1 MMITCSFLT
10 VHRSQLIFFM
20 QKIHFIAIGG
30 AAMHNLA
37 IDLHNRGFQVTGS
50 DDEIYEPSR
59 TLLASKGLLPESI
72 GWFPEK
78 ITPEI
83 DCVILGMHART
94 DNPELAKAQ
103 TLGIKIYSYP
113 EFIYSQSLHK
123 QRVVIAGS
131 HGKTSITSMI
141 LHVLKYHKRDF
152 DYMVGARIEGFDTMA
167 KISDAPVIV
176 IEGDE
181 YLSSP
186 IDRQP
191 KFLHYHP
198 HVMLMSGI
206 AWDHINVYPDFNDY
220 VHQFELLADELPK
233 AGSFIYDETDKLVQK
248 IGSQPRE
255 AVKNF
260 PYKAHPSKVRDGKTY
275 LILPDRKELEIEV
288 FGEHNLKNLNGA
300 RLVLSQIGI
309 EDDEFYAAI
318 PSFKGAAKRLEVVG
332 QNNDTIIYKDFA
344 HAPSKVEATTKA
356 VKAQF
361 PNRTLVACLEL
372 HTFSSLNKNFLGEY
386 ANKLNTA
393 DVPVV
398 YFSPK
403 TLEHKKL
410 PAITLEDIK
419 AHFNNPNLHVFTDNE
434 SLKTFLLSQRW
445 RGSNLLMM
453 SSGTFNGLDF
463 NELAKTILI

>member
-1 MMITCSFLT
+1 
-10 VHRSQLIFFM
+10 M

-37 IDLHNRGFQVTGS
+37 IDLYNRGFQITGS

-59 TLLASKGLLPESI
+59 TLLAEKGILPAEM
-72 GWFPEK
+72 GWFSEK
-78 ITPEI
+78 ITT
-83 DCVILGMHART
+83 DLSCVILGMHARV
-94 DNPELAKAQ
+94 DNLELVRAQ
-103 TLGIKIYSYP
+103 ELGIKIYSYP
-113 EFIYSQSLHK
+113 AFIYSQSLHK

-141 LHVLKYHKRDF
+141 LHVLKFHNRKF

-167 KISDAPVIV
+167 KLSDAPMVI

-186 IDRQP
+186 IDRKP

-206 AWDHINVYPDFNDY
+206 AWDHVNVYPDFDDY
-220 VHQFELLADELPK
+220 VHQFELLANDLPK
-233 AGSFIYDETDKLVQK
+233 AGSFIYDETDSLVNK
-248 IGSQPRE
+248 IGSLERLGI
-255 AVKNF
+255 KKF
-260 PYKAHPSKVRDGKTY
+260 PYQALPNRIKDGKTF
-275 LILPDRKELEIEV
+275 LILPNKQALEIEV

-309 EDDEFYAAI
+309 DDEEFYAAI
-318 PSFKGAAKRLEVVG
+318 PSFKGAAKRLELVG
-332 QNNDTIIYKDFA
+332 KNENTVIYKDFA

-356 VKAQF
+356 LKAQF
-361 PNRTLVACLEL
+361 PDRQLVACLEL
-372 HTFSSLNKNFLGEY
+372 HTFSSLNKDFLGEY
-386 ANKLNTA
+386 ANKLNA
-393 DVPVV
+393 SDISVV

-410 PAITLEDIK
+410 PAITPEDIK
-419 AHFNNPNLHVFTDNE
+419 VHFNNPNLHVFTDND
-434 SLKTFLLSQRW
+434 SLKDFLLSQSW
-445 RGSNLLMM
+445 RNTNLLMM

-463 NELAKTILI
+463 GELAGLILG

>member
-1 MMITCSFLT
+1 
-10 VHRSQLIFFM
+10 M

-37 IDLHNRGFQVTGS
+37 IDLHNRGFQITGS

-59 TLLASKGLLPESI
+59 TLLAEKGILPNEM
-72 GWFPEK
+72 GWFLEK
-78 ITPEI
+78 ITT
-83 DCVILGMHART
+83 DLSCVILGMHARV

-141 LHVLKYHKRDF
+141 LHVLKFHNRKF
-152 DYMVGARIEGFDTMA
+152 DYMVGARIEGFETMA
-167 KISDAPVIV
+167 KLSDAPVIV

-206 AWDHINVYPDFNDY
+206 AWDHVNVYPDFNDY
-220 VHQFELLADELPK
+220 VHQFELLANDLPK
-233 AGSFIYDETDKLVQK
+233 AGSFIYDETDELVNK
-248 IGSQPRE
+248 IGSVERLGI
-255 AVKNF
+255 KRF
-260 PYKAHPSKVRDGKTY
+260 PYQALPNRIKDGKTF
-275 LILPDRKELEIEV
+275 LVLPNKPALEIGI

-300 RLVLSQIGI
+300 RLVLAQIGI
-309 EDDEFYAAI
+309 DDEEFYAAI
-318 PSFKGAAKRLEVVG
+318 PTFKGAAKRLELVG
-332 QNNDTIIYKDFA
+332 KNDNTVIYKDFA

-361 PNRTLVACLEL
+361 PDRQLVACLEL
-372 HTFSSLNKNFLGEY
+372 HTFSSLNKDFLGEY
-386 ANKLNTA
+386 ANKLNVA

-410 PAITLEDIK
+410 PAIMPEDIK
-419 AHFNNPNLHVFTDNE
+419 VHFNNPNLQVFTDND
-434 SLKTFLLSQRW
+434 SLKEFLLAQRW
-445 RGSNLLMM
+445 RSSNLLMM

-463 NELAKTILI
+463 NELSKLILM

>member
-1 MMITCSFLT
+1 MAHSL
-10 VHRSQLIFFM
+10 QLIFLM

-37 IDLHNRGFQVTGS
+37 IDLHNRGFKITGS

-59 TLLASKGLLPESI
+59 TLLAEKGILPVEM

-78 ITPEI
+78 ITT
-83 DCVILGMHART
+83 DLSCVILGMHARV

-103 TLGIKIYSYP
+103 ALGIKIYSYP

-141 LHVLKYHKRDF
+141 LHVLKFHNRKF

-167 KISDAPVIV
+167 KLSDAPVIV

-186 IDRQP
+186 IDRRP

-206 AWDHINVYPDFNDY
+206 AWDHVNVYPDFNDY
-220 VHQFELLADELPK
+220 VHQFELLANDLPK
-233 AGSFIYDETDKLVQK
+233 AGSFIYDETDELVNK
-248 IGSQPRE
+248 IGSVERLGI
-255 AVKNF
+255 KRF
-260 PYKAHPSKVRDGKTY
+260 PYQALPSRVRDGKTF
-275 LILPDRKELEIEV
+275 LTLPNKQELEIEV

-309 EDDEFYAAI
+309 DDEEFYAAI
-318 PSFKGAAKRLEVVG
+318 PSFKGAAKRLELVG
-332 QNNDTIIYKDFA
+332 KNDTTVIYKDFA
-344 HAPSKVEATTKA
+344 HAPSKVEATTKS

-361 PNRTLVACLEL
+361 PDRQLVACLEL
-372 HTFSSLNKNFLGEY
+372 HTFSSLNKDFLGEY
-386 ANKLNTA
+386 ANKLSAA

-410 PAITLEDIK
+410 PAITPEDIK
-419 AHFNNPNLHVFTDNE
+419 VHFNNPNLHVFTDNE
-434 SLKTFLLSQRW
+434 SLKGFLLSQSW
-445 RGSNLLMM
+445 RNSNLLMM

-463 NELAKTILI
+463 NELADKILV

>member
-1 MMITCSFLT
+1 
-10 VHRSQLIFFM
+10 M

-37 IDLHNRGFQVTGS
+37 IDLHNRGFQITGS

-59 TLLASKGLLPESI
+59 TLLAEKGMLPNEM

-78 ITPEI
+78 ITT
-83 DCVILGMHART
+83 DLSCVILGMHARV

-113 EFIYSQSLHK
+113 EFIYSQSLNK

-141 LHVLKYHKRDF
+141 IHVLKFHKRKF

-167 KISDAPVIV
+167 KLSDAPLIV

-206 AWDHINVYPDFNDY
+206 AWDHVNVYPDFKDY
-220 VHQFELLADELPK
+220 VHQFELLANDLPK
-233 AGSFIYDETDKLVQK
+233 AGSFIYDETDPLVNK
-248 IGSQPRE
+248 IGSVERLGI
-255 AVKNF
+255 KRF
-260 PYKAHPSKVRDGKTY
+260 PYQALPNRIKDDKTF
-275 LILPDRKELEIEV
+275 LILPNKQALEIEI

-309 EDDEFYAAI
+309 DDDKFYAAI
-318 PSFKGAAKRLEVVG
+318 PSFKGAAKRLELVG
-332 QNNDTIIYKDFA
+332 KNEYTVIYKDFA

-356 VKAQF
+356 LKAQF
-361 PNRTLVACLEL
+361 PDRHLVACLEL
-372 HTFSSLNKNFLGEY
+372 HTFSSLNKDFLGEY
-386 ANKLNTA
+386 ANKLNAA

-398 YFSPK
+398 YFSPR

-410 PAITLEDIK
+410 SAITPEDIK
-419 AHFNNPNLHVFTDNE
+419 VHFNNPNLHVFTDNDL
-434 SLKTFLLSQRW
+434 LKEFLIAQPW
-445 RGSNLLMM
+445 RSSKLLMM
-453 SSGTFNGLDF
+453 SSGTFDGLDF
-463 NELAKTILI
+463 NELAKLILK

>member
-1 MMITCSFLT
+1 
-10 VHRSQLIFFM
+10 M

-37 IDLHNRGFQVTGS
+37 IDLHNRGFQITGS

-59 TLLASKGLLPESI
+59 TLLAEKRILPAEM

-78 ITPEI
+78 ITS
-83 DCVILGMHART
+83 DLSCVILGMHARV

-103 TLGIKIYSYP
+103 ELGIKIYSYP

-141 LHVLKYHKRDF
+141 LHILKFHNRKF

-167 KISDAPVIV
+167 KLSDAPVIV

-186 IDRQP
+186 IDRRP
-191 KFLHYHP
+191 KFLHYYP

-206 AWDHINVYPDFNDY
+206 AWDHVNVYPDFQVY
-220 VHQFELLADELPK
+220 VHQFELLADGLEK
-233 AGSFIYDETDKLVQK
+233 ASSFIYDETDELVKK
-248 IGSQPRE
+248 IGSVERLG
-255 AVKNF
+255 VKRF
-260 PYKAHPSKVRDGKTY
+260 PYQALPSKVKNGKTY
-275 LILPDRKELEIEV
+275 LILPNKQELEINI

-300 RLVLSQIGI
+300 RLILAQIGI
-309 EDDEFYAAI
+309 DDDEFYAAI
-318 PSFKGAAKRLEVVG
+318 PSFKGAAKRLELVG
-332 QNNDTIIYKDFA
+332 KNDNTVIYKDFA
-344 HAPSKVEATTKA
+344 HAPSKVEATTRA

-361 PNRTLVACLEL
+361 PDRQLVACLEL
-372 HTFSSLNKNFLGEY
+372 HTFSSLNKDFLGEY
-386 ANKLNTA
+386 ANKLNAA

-410 PAITLEDIK
+410 PAITPEDIK
-419 AHFNNPNLHVFTDNE
+419 VHFNNSNLHVFTDND
-434 SLKTFLLSQRW
+434 SLKNFLLSQSW
-445 RGSNLLMM
+445 RNANLLMM

-463 NELAKTILI
+463 NELSKLILM

>member
-1 MMITCSFLT
+1 
-10 VHRSQLIFFM
+10 M

-37 IDLHNRGFQVTGS
+37 IDLHNRGFQITGS

-59 TLLASKGLLPESI
+59 TLLAEKGILPDEM

-78 ITPEI
+78 ITT
-83 DCVILGMHART
+83 DLSCVILGMHARV

-103 TLGIKIYSYP
+103 ELGIKIYSYP

-141 LHVLKYHKRDF
+141 LHVLKFHNRKF

-167 KISDAPVIV
+167 KLSDAPVIV

-206 AWDHINVYPDFNDY
+206 AWDHVNVYPDFNDY
-220 VHQFELLADELPK
+220 VHQFELLADDLPK
-233 AGSFIYDETDKLVQK
+233 AGSFIYDETDELVNK
-248 IGSQPRE
+248 IGSVERLGVKRFPYQALPNR
-255 AVKNF
+255 VKN
-260 PYKAHPSKVRDGKTY
+260 GKTF
-275 LILPDRKELEIEV
+275 LILPNKQELEIGI

-318 PSFKGAAKRLEVVG
+318 PSFKGAAKRLELVG
-332 QNNDTIIYKDFA
+332 KNDNTVIYKDFA

-361 PNRTLVACLEL
+361 PDRQLVACLEL
-372 HTFSSLNKNFLGEY
+372 HTFSSLNKDFLGEY
-386 ANKLNTA
+386 ANKLNAA
-393 DVPVV
+393 DVPMV

-410 PAITLEDIK
+410 PTITPDDIK
-419 AHFNNPNLHVFTDNE
+419 VHFNNPNLHVFTDNDL
-434 SLKTFLLSQRW
+434 LKEFLLAQRW
-445 RGSNLLMM
+445 RSSNLLMM

-463 NELAKTILI
+463 NELAKSILM

>member
-1 MMITCSFLT
+1 MRFL
-10 VHRSQLIFFM
+10 LFLM

-37 IDLHNRGFQVTGS
+37 IDLHNRGFKITGS

-59 TLLASKGLLPESI
+59 TLLAEKGILPVEM

-78 ITPEI
+78 ITTDLSCI
-83 DCVILGMHART
+83 ILGMHARV

-103 TLGIKIYSYP
+103 ELGIKIYSYP

-131 HGKTSITSMI
+131 HGKTSITSII
-141 LHVLKYHKRDF
+141 LHVLKFHNRKF
-152 DYMVGARIEGFDTMA
+152 DYMVGARIEGFETMA
-167 KISDAPVIV
+167 KLSDAPVIV

-206 AWDHINVYPDFNDY
+206 AWDHVNVYPNFNDY
-220 VHQFELLADELPK
+220 VHQFELLANDLPK
-233 AGSFIYDETDKLVQK
+233 AGSFIYDETDELVNK
-248 IGSQPRE
+248 IGSVERLGI
-255 AVKNF
+255 KRF
-260 PYKAHPSKVRDGKTY
+260 PYKALPNRIKDGKTF
-275 LILPDRKELEIEV
+275 LILPNKQELEISI
-288 FGEHNLKNLNGA
+288 FGEHNVKNLNGA
-300 RLVLSQIGI
+300 RLVLAQIGI
-309 EDDEFYAAI
+309 DDDEFYAAI
-318 PSFKGAAKRLEVVG
+318 PSFKGAAKRLELVG
-332 QNNDTIIYKDFA
+332 KNDNTVIYKDFA

-361 PNRTLVACLEL
+361 PDRQLVACLEL
-372 HTFSSLNKNFLGEY
+372 HTFSSLNKDFLGEY
-386 ANKLNTA
+386 ANKLNAA

-410 PAITLEDIK
+410 PAITPEDIK
-419 AHFNNPNLHVFTDNE
+419 VHFNNPNLNVFTDND
-434 SLKTFLLSQRW
+434 SLKDFLLAQRW
-445 RGSNLLMM
+445 RSSNLLMM

-463 NELAKTILI
+463 NELAKLILK

>member
-1 MMITCSFLT
+1 
-10 VHRSQLIFFM
+10 
-20 QKIHFIAIGG
+20 
-30 AAMHNLA
+30 MHNLA
-37 IDLHNRGFQVTGS
+37 IDLHNRGFQITGS

-59 TLLASKGLLPESI
+59 TLLAEKGILPAEI

-78 ITPEI
+78 ITS
-83 DCVILGMHART
+83 DLSCVILGMHARV
-94 DNPELAKAQ
+94 DNPELLKAQ
-103 TLGIKIYSYP
+103 ELGIKIYSYP

-141 LHVLKYHKRDF
+141 LHVLKFHNRKF

-167 KISDAPVIV
+167 KLSDAPVIV

-220 VHQFELLADELPK
+220 VHQFELLADDLPK
-233 AGSFIYDETDKLVQK
+233 AGSFIYDETDELVNK
-248 IGSQPRE
+248 IGSVERE
-255 AVKNF
+255 GIKRF
-260 PYKAHPSKVRDGKTY
+260 PYQALPNRVRDGKTF
-275 LILPDRKELEIEV
+275 LLLPNKQELEIEV

-309 EDDEFYAAI
+309 EDEEFYAAI
-318 PSFKGAAKRLEVVG
+318 PSFKGAAKRLELIG
-332 QNNDTIIYKDFA
+332 KNDNTVIYKDFA

-361 PNRTLVACLEL
+361 PDRQLVACLEL

-386 ANKLNTA
+386 ANKLNAA

-403 TLEHKKL
+403 TLERKKL
-410 PAITLEDIK
+410 PAITPEDIK
-419 AHFNNPNLHVFTDNE
+419 VHFNNPNLQVFTDND
-434 SLKTFLLSQRW
+434 SLAAFLLSQSCRNA
-445 RGSNLLMM
+445 NLLMM
-453 SSGTFNGLDF
+453 SSGTFGGLDF
-463 NELAKTILI
+463 GELAEKILA

>member
-1 MMITCSFLT
+1 
-10 VHRSQLIFFM
+10 M

-37 IDLHNRGFQVTGS
+37 IDLHNRGFQITGS

-59 TLLASKGLLPESI
+59 TLLAEKRILPDEM

-78 ITPEI
+78 ITT
-83 DCVILGMHART
+83 DLSCVILGMHARV

-103 TLGIKIYSYP
+103 ELGIKIYSYP

-141 LHVLKYHKRDF
+141 LHVLKFHNRKF

-167 KISDAPVIV
+167 KLSDAPVIV

-206 AWDHINVYPDFNDY
+206 AWDHVNVYPDFNDY
-220 VHQFELLADELPK
+220 VHQFELLADELEK
-233 AGSFIYDETDKLVQK
+233 ASSFIYDETDPLVNK
-248 IGSQPRE
+248 IGSVERLG
-255 AVKNF
+255 VKRF
-260 PYKAHPSKVRDGKTY
+260 PYKALPNKIRDGKTF
-275 LILPDRKELEIEV
+275 LILPNKKELEINI

-309 EDDEFYAAI
+309 EDEEFYAAI
-318 PSFKGAAKRLEVVG
+318 PSFKGAAKRLELIG
-332 QNNDTIIYKDFA
+332 KNDITVIYKDFA

-356 VKAQF
+356 LKAQF
-361 PNRTLVACLEL
+361 PDRQLVACLEL
-372 HTFSSLNKNFLGEY
+372 HTFSSLNKDFLGEY
-386 ANKLNTA
+386 ANKLNAA

-410 PAITLEDIK
+410 PAITPEDIK
-419 AHFNNPNLHVFTDNE
+419 VHFNNPNLHVFTDND
-434 SLKTFLLSQRW
+434 SLKDFLLSLSW
-445 RGSNLLMM
+445 RNANLLMM

-463 NELAKTILI
+463 GGLGKEILG

>member
-1 MMITCSFLT
+1 MTNSL
-10 VHRSQLIFFM
+10 QLIFLM

-37 IDLHNRGFQVTGS
+37 IDLHNRGFQITGS

-59 TLLASKGLLPESI
+59 TLLAEKGILPNEM

-78 ITPEI
+78 ITT
-83 DCVILGMHART
+83 DLSCVILGMHARV
-94 DNPELAKAQ
+94 DNSELAKAQ
-103 TLGIKIYSYP
+103 KLGIKIYSYP
-113 EFIYSQSLHK
+113 AFIYSQSLHK

-141 LHVLKYHKRDF
+141 LHVLKFHNRKF

-167 KISDAPVIV
+167 KLSDAPVIV

-206 AWDHINVYPDFNDY
+206 AWDHVNVYPDFNDY
-220 VHQFELLADELPK
+220 VHQFELLANDLSK
-233 AGSFIYDETDKLVQK
+233 AGSFIYDETDELVNK
-248 IGSQPRE
+248 IGSIERLGI
-255 AVKNF
+255 KRF
-260 PYKAHPSKVRDGKTY
+260 PYQALPSRVKDGKTF
-275 LILPDRKELEIEV
+275 LILPNKQALEINI

-300 RLVLSQIGI
+300 RLVLAQIGI
-309 EDDEFYAAI
+309 DDDEFYAAI
-318 PSFKGAAKRLEVVG
+318 PSFKGASKRLELVG
-332 QNNDTIIYKDFA
+332 KDDNTVIYKDFA
-344 HAPSKVEATTKA
+344 HSPSKVEATTKA

-361 PNRTLVACLEL
+361 PDRQLVACLEL
-372 HTFSSLNKNFLGEY
+372 HTFSSLNKDFLGEY
-386 ANKLNTA
+386 ANKLNAA

-403 TLEHKKL
+403 TLENKKL
-410 PAITLEDIK
+410 PAITPEDIK
-419 AHFNNPNLHVFTDNE
+419 VHFNNPNLHVFTDND
-434 SLKTFLLSQRW
+434 SLKDFLLAQRW
-445 RGSNLLMM
+445 RSSNLLMM

-463 NELAKTILI
+463 RELSKLILM

>member
-1 MMITCSFLT
+1 
-10 VHRSQLIFFM
+10 M

-37 IDLHNRGFQVTGS
+37 IDLHNRGFQITGS

-59 TLLASKGLLPESI
+59 TLLAEKGILPNEM
-72 GWFPEK
+72 GWFPDK
-78 ITPEI
+78 ITT
-83 DCVILGMHART
+83 DLSCVILGMHARV

-103 TLGIKIYSYP
+103 ALDIKIYSYP

-141 LHVLKYHKRDF
+141 LHVLKFHNRKF

-167 KISDAPVIV
+167 KLSDAPVIV

-198 HVMLMSGI
+198 HVLLMSGI
-206 AWDHINVYPDFNDY
+206 AWDHVNVYPDFNDY
-220 VHQFELLADELPK
+220 VHQFELLANGLEK
-233 AGSFIYDETDKLVQK
+233 ASSFIYDETDDLVNK
-248 IGSQPRE
+248 IGSVERLG
-255 AVKNF
+255 VKRF
-260 PYKAHPSKVRDGKTY
+260 PYQALPNRIKDGKTF
-275 LILPDRKELEIEV
+275 LVLPNKKELEINI

-300 RLVLSQIGI
+300 RLVLAQIGI
-309 EDDEFYAAI
+309 DDEEFYAAI
-318 PSFKGAAKRLEVVG
+318 PSFKGAAKRLELVG
-332 QNNDTIIYKDFA
+332 KNDTTVIYKDFA

-361 PNRTLVACLEL
+361 PDRQLVACLEL
-372 HTFSSLNKNFLGEY
+372 HTFSSLNKDFLGEY
-386 ANKLNTA
+386 ANKLNAA
-393 DVPVV
+393 DVQVV

-403 TLEHKKL
+403 TLENKKL
-410 PAITLEDIK
+410 PAIMPEDIK
-419 AHFNNPNLHVFTDNE
+419 VHFNNPNLHVFTDND
-434 SLKTFLLSQRW
+434 SLKDFLLNQRW
-445 RGSNLLMM
+445 RSSNLLMM

-463 NELAKTILI
+463 GELAGLILQ

>member
-1 MMITCSFLT
+1 
-10 VHRSQLIFFM
+10 M

-37 IDLHNRGFQVTGS
+37 IDLHNRGFQITGS

-59 TLLASKGLLPESI
+59 TLLAEKGILPAEM

-78 ITPEI
+78 ITS
-83 DCVILGMHART
+83 DLSCVILGMHARV

-103 TLGIKIYSYP
+103 ELGIKIYSYP

-141 LHVLKYHKRDF
+141 LHVLKFHNRKF

-167 KISDAPVIV
+167 KLSDAPVIV

-206 AWDHINVYPDFNDY
+206 AWDHVNVYPDFNDY
-220 VHQFELLADELPK
+220 VHQFELLANDLPK
-233 AGSFIYDETDKLVQK
+233 AGSFIYDETDELVNK
-248 IGSQPRE
+248 IGSVERLGI
-255 AVKNF
+255 KRF
-260 PYKAHPSKVRDGKTY
+260 PYQALPNRIKDGKTF
-275 LILPDRKELEIEV
+275 LILPNKQELEIGI

-300 RLVLSQIGI
+300 RLVLAQIGI
-309 EDDEFYAAI
+309 DDEEFYAAI
-318 PSFKGAAKRLEVVG
+318 PSFKGAAKRLELVG
-332 QNNDTIIYKDFA
+332 KNDNTVIYKDFA

-361 PNRTLVACLEL
+361 PDRQLVACLEL

-386 ANKLNTA
+386 ANKLNAA
-393 DVPVV
+393 DVPMV

-410 PAITLEDIK
+410 PAITPEDIK
-419 AHFNNPNLHVFTDNE
+419 VHFNNPNLHVFTDND
-434 SLKTFLLSQRW
+434 SLKDFLLFQSW
-445 RGSNLLMM
+445 RNTNLLMM

-463 NELAKTILI
+463 EALRKDILG

>member
-1 MMITCSFLT
+1 
-10 VHRSQLIFFM
+10 
-20 QKIHFIAIGG
+20 
-30 AAMHNLA
+30 MHNLA
-37 IDLHNRGFQVTGS
+37 IDLHNRGFKITGS

-59 TLLASKGLLPESI
+59 TLLAEKGILPVEM

-78 ITPEI
+78 ITTDLSCI
-83 DCVILGMHART
+83 ILGMHARV

-103 TLGIKIYSYP
+103 ELGIKIYSYP

-131 HGKTSITSMI
+131 HGKTSITSII
-141 LHVLKYHKRDF
+141 LHVLKFHNRKF
-152 DYMVGARIEGFDTMA
+152 DYMVGARIEGFETMA
-167 KISDAPVIV
+167 KLSDAPVIV

-206 AWDHINVYPDFNDY
+206 AWDHVNVYPNFNDY
-220 VHQFELLADELPK
+220 VHQFELLANDLPK
-233 AGSFIYDETDKLVQK
+233 AGSFIYDETDELVNK
-248 IGSQPRE
+248 IGSVERLGI
-255 AVKNF
+255 KRF
-260 PYKAHPSKVRDGKTY
+260 PYKALPNRIKDGKTF
-275 LILPDRKELEIEV
+275 LILPNKQELEISI
-288 FGEHNLKNLNGA
+288 FGEHNVKNLNGA
-300 RLVLSQIGI
+300 RLVLAQIGI
-309 EDDEFYAAI
+309 DDDEFYAAI
-318 PSFKGAAKRLEVVG
+318 PSFKGAAKRLELVG
-332 QNNDTIIYKDFA
+332 KNDNTVIYKDFA

-361 PNRTLVACLEL
+361 PDRQLVACLEL
-372 HTFSSLNKNFLGEY
+372 HTFSSLNKDFLGEY
-386 ANKLNTA
+386 ANKLNAA

-410 PAITLEDIK
+410 PAITPEDIK
-419 AHFNNPNLHVFTDNE
+419 VHFNNPNLNVFTDND
-434 SLKTFLLSQRW
+434 SLKDFLLAQRW
-445 RGSNLLMM
+445 RSSNLLMM

-463 NELAKTILI
+463 NELAKLILK

>member
-1 MMITCSFLT
+1 
-10 VHRSQLIFFM
+10 M

-37 IDLHNRGFQVTGS
+37 IDLHNRGFQITGS

-59 TLLASKGLLPESI
+59 TLLAEKGILPNEM

-78 ITPEI
+78 ITT
-83 DCVILGMHART
+83 DLSCVILGMHARM
-94 DNPELAKAQ
+94 DNPELAKAR

-113 EFIYSQSLHK
+113 AFIYSQSLHK

-141 LHVLKYHKRDF
+141 LHVLKFHNRKF

-167 KISDAPVIV
+167 KLSDAPVIV

-206 AWDHINVYPDFNDY
+206 AWDHVNVYPDFNDY
-220 VHQFELLADELPK
+220 VHQFELLANDLPK
-233 AGSFIYDETDKLVQK
+233 AGSFIYDETDELVKK
-248 IGSQPRE
+248 IGTIERLG
-255 AVKNF
+255 VKRF
-260 PYKAHPSKVRDGKTY
+260 PYQALPSKVKDGKTF
-275 LILPDRKELEIEV
+275 LILPNQQALEIEI

-300 RLVLSQIGI
+300 RLVLAQIGI
-309 EDDEFYAAI
+309 DDEEFYAAI
-318 PSFKGAAKRLEVVG
+318 PSFKGASKRLELVG
-332 QNNDTIIYKDFA
+332 KNDNTVIYKDFA
-344 HAPSKVEATTKA
+344 HSPSKVEATTKA

-361 PNRTLVACLEL
+361 PNRQLVACLEL
-372 HTFSSLNKNFLGEY
+372 HTFSSLNKDFLGEY
-386 ANKLNTA
+386 ANKLNAA

-403 TLEHKKL
+403 TLENKKL
-410 PAITLEDIK
+410 PAITPEDIK
-419 AHFNNPNLHVFTDNE
+419 VHFNNPNLHIFTDND
-434 SLKTFLLSQRW
+434 SLKDFLLAQRW
-445 RGSNLLMM
+445 RSSNLLMM

-463 NELAKTILI
+463 GELSKLILM

>member
-1 MMITCSFLT
+1 
-10 VHRSQLIFFM
+10 M

-37 IDLHNRGFQVTGS
+37 IDLHNRGFVITGS

-59 TLLASKGLLPESI
+59 TLLADKGLLPAEI

-78 ITPEI
+78 ITT
-83 DCVILGMHART
+83 DLSCVILGMHARV

-103 TLGIKIYSYP
+103 ELGIKIYSYP

-131 HGKTSITSMI
+131 HGKTTITSMI
-141 LHVLKYHKRDF
+141 LHVLKYHNRKF

-167 KISDAPVIV
+167 KLSDAPVIV

-220 VHQFELLADELPK
+220 VHQFELLANELPK
-233 AGSFIYDETDKLVQK
+233 AGSFIYDETDALVEK
-248 IGSQPRE
+248 IGSVERE
-255 AVKNF
+255 AVKRL
-260 PYKAHPSKVRDGKTY
+260 PYQAHPNKVRDGKTF
-275 LILPDRKELEIEV
+275 LLLPNKKELEIEV

-300 RLVLSQIGI
+300 KLVLSQIGI
-309 EDDEFYAAI
+309 EDEEFYAAI
-318 PSFKGAAKRLEVVG
+318 PSFKGAAKRLELVG
-332 QNNDTIIYKDFA
+332 QNEETVIYKDFA

-361 PNRTLVACLEL
+361 PNRQLVACLEL
-372 HTFSSLNKNFLGEY
+372 HTFSSLNKDFLGEY
-386 ANKLNTA
+386 TNKLNAA

-410 PAITLEDIK
+410 PAITPEDIK
-419 AHFNNPNLHVFTDNE
+419 VHFNNPNLQVFTDND

-463 NELAKTILI
+463 NELAKTILM

>member
-1 MMITCSFLT
+1 
-10 VHRSQLIFFM
+10 M

-37 IDLHNRGFQVTGS
+37 IDLHNRGLQITGS

-59 TLLASKGLLPESI
+59 TLLAEKGILPNKM

-78 ITPEI
+78 ITT
-83 DCVILGMHART
+83 DLCCVILGMHARM

-103 TLGIKIYSYP
+103 TLGVKIYSYP
-113 EFIYSQSLHK
+113 EFIYSQSLNK

-141 LHVLKYHKRDF
+141 LHVLKFHHRKF

-167 KISDAPVIV
+167 KLSDAPVIV

-206 AWDHINVYPDFNDY
+206 AWDHVNVYPDFKDY
-220 VHQFELLADELPK
+220 VHQFELLANDLKK
-233 AGSFIYDETDKLVQK
+233 AGSFIYDETDSLVNK
-248 IGSQPRE
+248 IGSVERLGI
-255 AVKNF
+255 KRF
-260 PYKAHPSKVRDGKTY
+260 PYQALPNRIKYGRTF
-275 LILPDRKELEIEV
+275 LILPNKQELEIEV

-309 EDDEFYAAI
+309 DDEEFYAAI
-318 PSFKGAAKRLEVVG
+318 PSFKGAAKRLELVG
-332 QNNDTIIYKDFA
+332 KNENTVIYKDFA

-361 PNRTLVACLEL
+361 PDRQLVACLEL
-372 HTFSSLNKNFLGEY
+372 HTFSSLNKDFLGEY
-386 ANKLNTA
+386 TNKLNAA
-393 DVPVV
+393 DIPVV

-403 TLEHKKL
+403 TLENKKL
-410 PAITLEDIK
+410 PAITPEDIK
-419 AHFNNPNLHVFTDNE
+419 VHFNNPNLHVFTDND
-434 SLKTFLLSQRW
+434 SLKEFLLSQTW
-445 RGSNLLMM
+445 RNANLLMM

-463 NELAKTILI
+463 GELAKLILK

>member
-1 MMITCSFLT
+1 
-10 VHRSQLIFFM
+10 M

-37 IDLHNRGFQVTGS
+37 IDLHNRGFQITGS

-59 TLLASKGLLPESI
+59 TLLAEKGILPNEM

-78 ITPEI
+78 ITT
-83 DCVILGMHART
+83 DLSCVILGMHARM
-94 DNPELAKAQ
+94 DNPELAKAR

-113 EFIYSQSLHK
+113 AFIYSQSLHK

-141 LHVLKYHKRDF
+141 LHVLKFHNRKF

-167 KISDAPVIV
+167 KLSDAPVIV

-186 IDRQP
+186 IDRRP

-206 AWDHINVYPDFNDY
+206 AWDHVNVYPDFNDY
-220 VHQFELLADELPK
+220 VHQFELLANDLPK
-233 AGSFIYDETDKLVQK
+233 AGSFIYDETDELVKK
-248 IGSQPRE
+248 IGTIERLG
-255 AVKNF
+255 VKRF
-260 PYKAHPSKVRDGKTY
+260 PYQALPSKVKDGKTF
-275 LILPDRKELEIEV
+275 LILPNKQALEIEI

-300 RLVLSQIGI
+300 RLVLAQIGI
-309 EDDEFYAAI
+309 DDEEFYAAI
-318 PSFKGAAKRLEVVG
+318 SSFKGASKRLELVG
-332 QNNDTIIYKDFA
+332 KNDNTVIYKDFA
-344 HAPSKVEATTKA
+344 HSPSKVEATTKA

-361 PNRTLVACLEL
+361 PNRQLVACLEL
-372 HTFSSLNKNFLGEY
+372 HTFSSLNKDFLGEY
-386 ANKLNTA
+386 ANKLNAA

-403 TLEHKKL
+403 TLENKKL
-410 PAITLEDIK
+410 PAITPEDIK
-419 AHFNNPNLHVFTDNE
+419 VYFNNPNLHIFTDND
-434 SLKTFLLSQRW
+434 SLKDFLLAQRW
-445 RGSNLLMM
+445 RSSNLLMM

-463 NELAKTILI
+463 GELSKLILM

>member
-1 MMITCSFLT
+1 
-10 VHRSQLIFFM
+10 M

-37 IDLHNRGFQVTGS
+37 LDLHNNNYKITGS

-59 TLLASKGLLPESI
+59 TLLAQKGLLPAEI
-72 GWFPEK
+72 GWFSEK
-78 ITPEI
+78 ITN
-83 DCVILGMHART
+83 DLSCVILGMHART
-94 DNPELAKAQ
+94 DNPELLKAQ
-103 TLGIKIYSYP
+103 ALGIKIYSYP
-113 EFIYSQSLHK
+113 EFIYSQSRHK
-123 QRVVIAGS
+123 QRGGIAGS

-141 LHVLKYHKRDF
+141 LHVLKFHHRKF

-167 KISDAPVIV
+167 KLSDAPVIV

-186 IDRQP
+186 IDRRP

-206 AWDHINVYPDFNDY
+206 AWDHVNVYPNFNDY
-220 VHQFELLADELPK
+220 VHQFELLADDLPK
-233 AGSFIYDETDKLVQK
+233 AGSFIYDETDNLVNK
-248 IGSQPRE
+248 IGSVERLGI
-255 AVKNF
+255 KRF
-260 PYKAHPSKVRDGKTY
+260 PYQALPSKVKNGKTF
-275 LILPDRKELEIEV
+275 LILPNKKELEINI

-309 EDDEFYAAI
+309 DDDEFYAAI
-318 PSFKGAAKRLEVVG
+318 PSFKGAAKRLEVVAESAE
-332 QNNDTIIYKDFA
+332 TVIYKDFA

-386 ANKLNTA
+386 ANKLNAA

-410 PAITLEDIK
+410 PAITPEDIK
-419 AHFNNPNLHVFTDNE
+419 VHFNNPNLHVFTDNE
-434 SLKTFLLSQRW
+434 SLKTFLLAQRW
-445 RGSNLLMM
+445 RSSNLLMM
-453 SSGTFNGLDF
+453 SSGAFNGLDF
-463 NELAKTILI
+463 NELSNQIIKQ

>member
-1 MMITCSFLT
+1 
-10 VHRSQLIFFM
+10 M

-37 IDLHNRGFQVTGS
+37 IDLHNRGFQITGS

-59 TLLASKGLLPESI
+59 TLLAEKGILPAEM

-78 ITPEI
+78 ITT
-83 DCVILGMHART
+83 DLSCVILGMHARV
-94 DNPELAKAQ
+94 DNPELLKAQ

-141 LHVLKYHKRDF
+141 MHVLKFHNRKF

-167 KISDAPVIV
+167 KLSDAPVIV

-206 AWDHINVYPDFNDY
+206 AWDHVNVYPDFNDY
-220 VHQFELLADELPK
+220 VHQFEILANNLPK
-233 AGSFIYDETDKLVQK
+233 AGSFIYDETDELVNK
-248 IGSQPRE
+248 IGLVERLG
-255 AVKNF
+255 VKRF
-260 PYKAHPSKVRDGKTY
+260 PYQALPNRIKDGKTF
-275 LILPDRKELEIEV
+275 LILPNKQELEIEV

-300 RLVLSQIGI
+300 RLVLAQIGI

-318 PSFKGAAKRLEVVG
+318 PSFKGAAKRLELVG
-332 QNNDTIIYKDFA
+332 KNDNTVIYKDFA

-361 PNRTLVACLEL
+361 PDRKLVACLEL
-372 HTFSSLNKNFLGEY
+372 HTFSSLNKDFLGEY
-386 ANKLNTA
+386 ANKLNAA

-410 PAITLEDIK
+410 PAITPEDIK
-419 AHFNNPNLHVFTDNE
+419 VHFNNLNLHVFTDND
-434 SLKTFLLSQRW
+434 SLKDFLLSQSW
-445 RGSNLLMM
+445 RNANLLMM

-463 NELAKTILI
+463 NELAKSILQ

>member
-1 MMITCSFLT
+1 
-10 VHRSQLIFFM
+10 M

-37 IDLHNRGFQVTGS
+37 IDLHNRGFVITGS

-59 TLLASKGLLPESI
+59 TLLADKGLLPAEI

-78 ITPEI
+78 ITADL
-83 DCVILGMHART
+83 DCVILGMHARV
-94 DNPELAKAQ
+94 DNSELAKAQ
-103 TLGIKIYSYP
+103 ALGMKIYSYP

-131 HGKTSITSMI
+131 HGKTTITSMI
-141 LHVLKYHKRDF
+141 LHVLKYHNRQF

-167 KISDAPVIV
+167 KLSDAPVIV

-220 VHQFELLADELPK
+220 VHQFELLANKLPK
-233 AGSFIYDETDKLVQK
+233 AGSFIYDETDTLVEK
-248 IGSQPRE
+248 IGSVERE
-255 AVKNF
+255 AVKRL
-260 PYKAHPSKVRDGKTY
+260 PYQAHASKVLDGKTF
-275 LILPDRKELEIEV
+275 LILPNKKELEIEV

-300 RLVLSQIGI
+300 KLVLSQIGI
-309 EDDEFYAAI
+309 DDEEFYAAI
-318 PSFKGAAKRLEVVG
+318 PSFKGAAKRLELVG
-332 QNNDTIIYKDFA
+332 KNEETVIYKDFA

-361 PNRTLVACLEL
+361 PNRQLVACLEL

-386 ANKLNTA
+386 ANKLNAA

-410 PAITLEDIK
+410 PAITPEDIK
-419 AHFNNPNLHVFTDNE
+419 VHFNNPNLQVFTDNE
-434 SLKTFLLSQRW
+434 SLKTFLLAQRW

-463 NELAKTILI
+463 NELAKTILM